1 MAWADEIAE
10 QNAILASNQ
19 KNLDW
24 LQGNTATFHTGSSEE
39 PIERTAAGAVG
50 YMTAW
55 RTDNPSV
62 TEGDLF
68 TKWNYWVNDVTIE
81 GDDAPSKTVAEAI
94 TAIQEGMALIT
105 ADRDAL
111 QAHIDNG
118 DVDAGE

>member
-62 TEGDLF
+62 TEGPLF
-68 TKWNYWVNDVTIE
+68 IKWNYWVNDVTIE
-81 GDDAPSKTVAEAI
+81 GIDAPSGNKVSETHFYKNELFFEI
-94 TAIQEGMALIT
+94 FNFSY
-105 ADRDAL
+105 DSK
-111 QAHIDNG
+111 HIPLWS
-118 DVDAGE
+118 AK